1 MKKVLLGFIGLSLI
15 TLTGTTEA
23 SASLY
28 TNEYNEN
35 TYTSSVADHS
45 FNIASDEIFD
55 SATLSITLQG
65 RRTYTNSRGYSWYYE
80 SIVDITAG
88 GNTLVDNQVLNGTTQ
103 IFQFDLD
110 AATINTMLATDS
122 LTYSI
127 IGQSAYWWSDLSP
140 WGGYSTSNFYLDKV
154 ELNTVS
160 SPTAPVPVP
169 ATVWLLGS
177 GLLSLFGLQRKK
189 A

>member
-15 TLTGTTEA
+15 TLTGATTA

-28 TNEYNEN
+28 TNEYDESA
-35 TYTSSVADHS
+35 YTSSVSSPS
-45 FNIASDEIFD
+45 FTIASDETFD

-65 RRTYTNSRGYSWYYE
+65 RTTSANSKFSWYYW
-80 SIVDITAG
+80 SNIDINAG
-88 GNTLVDNQVLNGTTQ
+88 GSTLVDNQSLNGTMQT
-103 IFQFDLD
+103 FNFDLN
-110 AATINTMLATDS
+110 AATINSMMATDS

-127 IGQSAYWWSDLSP
+127 IGQWADYIRSDGT
-140 WGGYSTSNFYLDKV
+140 WGASYSNFYLDKV

-160 SPTAPVPVP
+160 APIAPVPVP
-169 ATVWLLGS
+169 AAAWLLGS
-177 GLLSLFGLQRKK
+177 GLIGLFGLRRKK

>member
-1 MKKVLLGFIGLSLI
+1 MKKLLFGFIGLSLI
-15 TLTGTTEA
+15 TLTGATTA

-35 TYTSSVADHS
+35 TYTNSASSPA
-45 FNIASDEIFD
+45 FAIASDEIFD
-55 SATLSITLQG
+55 SATLSITLKG
-65 RRTYTNSRGYSWYYE
+65 RTIGSNSLFTWYYG
-80 SIVDITAG
+80 SVIDIYAG
-88 GNTLVDNQVLNGTTQ
+88 GSTLVDNQVLNGTTQ
-103 IFQFDLD
+103 TFQFDLD
-110 AATINTMLATDS
+110 EATISSMMATDS

-127 IGQSAYWWSDLSP
+127 IGQWADWYRDDGT
-140 WGGYSTSNFYLDKV
+140 WGNSKSNFYLDKV

-169 ATVWLLGS
+169 AAAWLLGS
-177 GLLSLFGLQRKK
+177 GLLGLVGLGRKK